1 MKFITFAHIY
11 LNLNKMK
18 RLILFSILLFSV
30 LIVSAQTEKKE
41 AQVTKKQNGPEI
53 TFKTLTHNYGEIY
66 YGSDGNYNFEFT
78 NTGNEPLIL
87 TKPRSSCGCT
97 VPHWP
102 KEPILPGESSAIK
115 VTYNTHKNGS
125 FNKTVTVY
133 SNALKNKTVV
143 LRIKG
148 KVVPKPKEALPEK
161 PKEGVSPKNK

>member
-1 MKFITFAHIY
+1 MK
-11 LNLNKMK
+11 K
-18 RLILFSILLFSV
+18 LILLSV
-30 LIVSAQTEKKE
+30 LFLSVIVVSAQAEKK
-41 AQVTKKQNGPEI
+41 APQVEKKQNGPEI
-53 TFKTLTHNYGEIY
+53 TFKTLSHNYGEIY
-66 YGSDGNYNFEFT
+66 YGADGNFSFEFT

-115 VTYNTHKNGS
+115 VTYNTHRNGA

-148 KVVPKPKEALPEK
+148 KVIPKPTEELPVK
-161 PKEGVSPKNK
+161 PKSGSSPKSK

>member
-1 MKFITFAHIY
+1 MKK
-11 LNLNKMK
+11 LV
-18 RLILFSILLFSV
+18 LFSV
-30 LIVSAQTEKKE
+30 LFLSVLMLSAQTEKKE
-41 AQVTKKQNGPEI
+41 VQVAKKQNGPEI

-66 YGSDGNYNFEFT
+66 NGSDGNYRFEFT

-133 SNALKNKTVV
+133 SNSVKNKTVV

-148 KVVPKPKEALPEK
+148 KVIPKPAETLPEK
-161 PKEGVSPKNK
+161 PKTGVTPKNK

>member
-1 MKFITFAHIY
+1 MKKIF
-11 LNLNKMK
+11 LLSV
-18 RLILFSILLFSV
+18 LFFSV
-30 LIVSAQTEKKE
+30 LLVSAQAEKKGATVE
-41 AQVTKKQNGPEI
+41 KKQNGPEI
-53 TFKTLTHNYGEIY
+53 TFKTLNHNFGEIY
-66 YGSDGNYNFEFT
+66 YGSDGNFNFEFT

-97 VPHWP
+97 IPHWP

-115 VTYNTHKNGS
+115 VTYNTHRNGA

-148 KVVPKPKEALPEK
+148 KVVPKPKEELPAK
-161 PKEGVSPKNK
+161 PKSSASPANK